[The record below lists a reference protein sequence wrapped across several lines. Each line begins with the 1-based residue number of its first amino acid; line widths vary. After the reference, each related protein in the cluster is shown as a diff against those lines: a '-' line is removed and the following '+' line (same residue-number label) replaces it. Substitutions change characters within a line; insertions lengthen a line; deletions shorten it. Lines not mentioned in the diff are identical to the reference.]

1 MKMADKVLTANRLGD
16 GIAVWLDANG
26 TWTEDLQAAFVAR
39 HAEAVASLE
48 EVGKRDFSANRVVDV
63 NLVDVAEQ
71 DGRLWPTRL
80 RERIRAAG
88 PTIHY
93 AAGFKPADSAF
104 IAV

>member
-1 MKMADKVLTANRLGD
+1 MAEKVLTANRLDD

-26 TWTEDLQAAFVAR
+26 EWTENLQNSLVAR

-48 EVGKRDFSANRVVDV
+48 EIGKRDFSANKVVDV
-63 NLVDVAEQ
+63 NLVDVVEEN
-71 DGRLWPTRL
+71 GRLWPTRL

-88 PTIHY
+88 PTVQY
-93 AAGFKPADSAF
+93 ATGFKPADAAF

>member
-1 MKMADKVLTANRLGD
+1 MADKVLTANRLSD

-26 TWTEDLQAAFVAR
+26 EWTEKLQDALVAR

-48 EVGKRDFSANRVVDV
+48 EIGKRDFSANKVVDV
-63 NLVDVAEQ
+63 NIIDVVEEKGQ
-71 DGRLWPTRL
+71 LWPTRL

-88 PTIHY
+88 PTMHY
-93 AAGFKPADSAF
+93 AAGYKPADAAF